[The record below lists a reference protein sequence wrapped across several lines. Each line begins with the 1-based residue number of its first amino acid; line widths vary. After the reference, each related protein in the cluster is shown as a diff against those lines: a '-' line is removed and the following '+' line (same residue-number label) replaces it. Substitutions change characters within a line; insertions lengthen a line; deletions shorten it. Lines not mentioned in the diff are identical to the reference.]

1 MRAGRYNLS
10 KYEVV
15 VEFSCGRLFV
25 MKSRSFLSL
34 KSGSPSAQG
43 MNRPVSAR
51 REVLPPQVPGVVK
64 ENRLRKQSGQSGW
77 FISLGLH
84 GIVLLCLAGITID
97 PLIIHAPAIQ
107 IEQPISEPEP
117 EFVFEPEE
125 LEVSDVDLKELGALS
140 ERGVTVAE
148 AISSTKADI
157 PFIPPPQNMLVPKS
171 VRIEP
176 VTFESMGPNEVDQLI
191 ETVVGVNVGVAATG
205 ASGAIDRLSLEIAR
219 SLEDAPTTVCW
230 VFDQSVSL
238 AGQRQEIASRLKR
251 VFRELSHDS
260 QGDAPAG
267 LTNLVLA
274 YGQRFKFI
282 VNKPTRVSS
291 DVVEAIQGIEV
302 DNSGVEKTFTAIRAA
317 AERLSVTR
325 RVGRSNGMIIVFTDE
340 VGDDQSLADQVAT
353 ICRRLGVSVCVVGV
367 PAPFGQRFIEMK
379 YVEFDPTYASVEDWA
394 VVEQGPETLFPEA
407 IQISENSLSN
417 EAIDSG
423 FGPFSLSKLC
433 YQTGG
438 VYIAVH
444 ANRNLRGRVPD
455 RATAPM
461 SSRIR
466 YFFDQEL
473 LRDYQPDY
481 VSATKLR
488 QKVASNAAK
497 QSLVTAAAAT
507 NLRPMVSPETVFPK
521 KSEGELANLLSL
533 AQRSAAV
540 LQPRVDAIY
549 SQLLRGLPD
558 RERIEEE
565 RWKAGFDLAMGRI
578 LAMKV
583 RTDAYNLMLARAKSG
598 MQFQRPKS
606 DTWVL
611 RPSDIVNVGSRT
623 EKYADQ
629 AREYLRK
636 VVEDHPGT
644 PWAFLAKRELG
655 QPLGYAWDE
664 IHTGINDPPKPRPPG
679 NNNRPMPRDD
689 KPRSLGPP
697 MPKRNLKRI

>member
-1 MRAGRYNLS
+1 
-10 KYEVV
+10 
-15 VEFSCGRLFV
+15 
-25 MKSRSFLSL
+25 
-34 KSGSPSAQG
+34 

-51 REVLPPQVPGVVK
+51 REVLPPRVPGVLK
-64 ENRLRKQSGQSGW
+64 ENRLRKQGGQSGW

-97 PLIIHAPAIQ
+97 PQIIHAPAIQ
-107 IEQPISEPEP
+107 IEQPVSEPEP

-148 AISSTKADI
+148 AISSNKADI

-291 DVVEAIQGIEV
+291 EVVEAIQGIEV

-317 AERLSVTR
+317 AERLSATR
-325 RVGRSNGMIIVFTDE
+325 RVGRSNGMIVVFTDE

-423 FGPFSLSKLC
+423 FGPFGLSKLC

-611 RPSDIVNVGSRT
+611 RPSDVVNVGSRT

-679 NNNRPMPRDD
+679 NNNIPMPRDD

>member
-1 MRAGRYNLS
+1 
-10 KYEVV
+10 
-15 VEFSCGRLFV
+15 

-34 KSGSPSAQG
+34 KGGSPSAQG

-51 REVLPPQVPGVVK
+51 REVLPPRVPGVLK
-64 ENRLRKQSGQSGW
+64 ENRLRKQGGQSGW

-97 PLIIHAPAIQ
+97 PQIIHAPAIQ
-107 IEQPISEPEP
+107 IEQPVSEPEP

-148 AISSTKADI
+148 AISSNKADI

-191 ETVVGVNVGVAATG
+191 ETVAGVNVGVAATG

-291 DVVEAIQGIEV
+291 EVVEAIQGIEV

-317 AERLSVTR
+317 AERLSATH

-611 RPSDIVNVGSRT
+611 RPSDVVNVGSRT

>member
-1 MRAGRYNLS
+1 
-10 KYEVV
+10 
-15 VEFSCGRLFV
+15 

-34 KSGSPSAQG
+34 KGGSPSAQG

-51 REVLPPQVPGVVK
+51 REVLPPRVPGVLK
-64 ENRLRKQSGQSGW
+64 ENRLRKQGGQSGW

-97 PLIIHAPAIQ
+97 PQIIHAPAIQ
-107 IEQPISEPEP
+107 IEQPVSEPEP
-117 EFVFEPEE
+117 EFIFEPEE

-148 AISSTKADI
+148 AISSNKADI

-191 ETVVGVNVGVAATG
+191 ETVVGVNIGVAATG

-291 DVVEAIQGIEV
+291 EVVEAIQGIEV

-317 AERLSVTR
+317 AERLSATR
-325 RVGRSNGMIIVFTDE
+325 RVGRSNGMIVVFTDE

-407 IQISENSLSN
+407 IQISDNSLSN

-497 QSLVTAAAAT
+497 QSLITAAAAT

-611 RPSDIVNVGSRT
+611 RPSDVVNVGSRT

>member
-1 MRAGRYNLS
+1 
-10 KYEVV
+10 
-15 VEFSCGRLFV
+15 
-25 MKSRSFLSL
+25 
-34 KSGSPSAQG
+34 
-43 MNRPVSAR
+43 
-51 REVLPPQVPGVVK
+51 
-64 ENRLRKQSGQSGW
+64 
-77 FISLGLH
+77 
-84 GIVLLCLAGITID
+84 
-97 PLIIHAPAIQ
+97 
-107 IEQPISEPEP
+107 
-117 EFVFEPEE
+117 
-125 LEVSDVDLKELGALS
+125 
-140 ERGVTVAE
+140 
-148 AISSTKADI
+148 
-157 PFIPPPQNMLVPKS
+157 
-171 VRIEP
+171 
-176 VTFESMGPNEVDQLI
+176 
-191 ETVVGVNVGVAATG
+191 
-205 ASGAIDRLSLEIAR
+205 
-219 SLEDAPTTVCW
+219 VCW

-238 AGQRQEIASRLKR
+238 AGQRQEIASRLNR
-251 VFRELSHDS
+251 VFRELSHGGE
-260 QGDAPAG
+260 GDTPAG

-274 YGQRFKFI
+274 YGQRFQFVVK
-282 VNKPTRVSS
+282 KPTRNSGE
-291 DVVEAIQGIEV
+291 VVEAIQGIEI

-317 AERLSVTR
+317 AERLKAAR
-325 RVGRSNGMIIVFTDE
+325 QVGRSNAMIVVFTDE

-407 IQISENSLSN
+407 IQISDNSLSN

-455 RATAPM
+455 QATAPM
-461 SSRIR
+461 ASRIR
-466 YFFDQEL
+466 YFFDPVL

-481 VSATKLR
+481 ISAAKLK

-497 QSLVTAAAAT
+497 QALVSAAAAT
-507 NLRPMVSPETVFPK
+507 NLKPMVSPETVFPK
-521 KSEGELANLLSL
+521 KSEGELASLLSL

-540 LQPRVDAIY
+540 LQPRIDAIY
-549 SQLLRGLPD
+549 GQLLRGIPD
-558 RERIEEE
+558 RESIEEE

-598 MQFQRPKS
+598 MQFQQPTS

-611 RPSDIVNVGSRT
+611 RPSDVVDVGSRT
-623 EKYADQ
+623 EKFANQ
-629 AREYLRK
+629 AREYLER
-636 VVEDHPGT
+636 VIEDHPGT
-644 PWAFLAKRELG
+644 PWAFLAKREIG
-655 QPLGYAWDE
+655 RPLGYAWDE

>member
-1 MRAGRYNLS
+1 
-10 KYEVV
+10 
-15 VEFSCGRLFV
+15 
-25 MKSRSFLSL
+25 MKSRSFFSL
-34 KSGSPSAQG
+34 KGGSPSAQG

-51 REVLPPQVPGVVK
+51 REVMPPRVPGVFK
-64 ENRLRKQSGQSGW
+64 ENRLRKQGGQSGW

-97 PLIIHAPAIQ
+97 PQIMHAPAIQ
-107 IEQPISEPEP
+107 IEQPVSEPEP

-148 AISSTKADI
+148 AISSNKADI

-291 DVVEAIQGIEV
+291 EVVEAIQGIEV

-317 AERLSVTR
+317 AERLSATR
-325 RVGRSNGMIIVFTDE
+325 RVGRSNGMIVVFTDE

-407 IQISENSLSN
+407 IQISDNSLSN

-497 QSLVTAAAAT
+497 QSLITAAAAT

-521 KSEGELANLLSL
+521 KSEGELAALLSL

-611 RPSDIVNVGSRT
+611 RPSDVVNVGSRT

-636 VVEDHPGT
+636 VIEDHPGT

>member
-1 MRAGRYNLS
+1 
-10 KYEVV
+10 
-15 VEFSCGRLFV
+15 
-25 MKSRSFLSL
+25 MKSHSFSSSKNGL
-34 KSGSPSAQG
+34 PSAQSSPP
-43 MNRPVSAR
+43 PVPACKD
-51 REVLPPQVPGVVK
+51 VLPPQVPTVVK
-64 ENRLRKQSGQSGW
+64 DNRLRKQGGRSGW
-77 FISLGLH
+77 FVSLGLH
-84 GIVLLCLAGITID
+84 GVVLLCLAGITID
-97 PLIIHAPAIQ
+97 PQILHAPAIQ

-148 AISSTKADI
+148 AISSNKADI
-157 PFIPPPQNMLVPKS
+157 PFIPPPQNMLVTES

-205 ASGAIDRLSLEIAR
+205 ASGAVDRLSLEIAR

-260 QGDAPAG
+260 EGNTPAD

-274 YGQRFKFI
+274 YGHRFQFI
-282 VNKPTRVSS
+282 VNKPTRISGEVI
-291 DVVEAIQGIEV
+291 EAIQGIEI

-317 AERLSVTR
+317 ADRLNAIR
-325 RVGRSNGMIIVFTDE
+325 RVGRSNGMIVVFTDE

-353 ICRRLGVSVCVVGV
+353 VCRRLGVSVCVVGV

-407 IQISENSLSN
+407 IHISDNLLSN

-438 VYIAVH
+438 IYIAVH
-444 ANRNLRGRVPD
+444 ANRNLQGPVPD

-466 YFFDQEL
+466 YFFDPEL

-507 NLRPMVSPETVFPK
+507 NLKPMVSPETVFPK

-549 SQLLRGLPD
+549 GQLLRGLPD
-558 RERIEEE
+558 RESIEEE

-611 RPSDIVNVGSRT
+611 RPSDVVNVGSRT
-623 EKYADQ
+623 EKFADQ
-629 AREYLRK
+629 AREYLRR
-636 VVEDHPGT
+636 VIEDHPGT
-644 PWAFLAKRELG
+644 PWALLAKRELG

-664 IHTGINDPPKPRPPG
+664 IHTGINNPPKPRPPG
-679 NNNRPMPRDD
+679 NNNTPMPRDD

>member
-1 MRAGRYNLS
+1 
-10 KYEVV
+10 
-15 VEFSCGRLFV
+15 
-25 MKSRSFLSL
+25 MKSHSFSSSKNGL
-34 KSGSPSAQG
+34 PSAQSSPP
-43 MNRPVSAR
+43 PVPACKD
-51 REVLPPQVPGVVK
+51 VLPPQVPTVVK
-64 ENRLRKQSGQSGW
+64 DNRLRKQGGRSGW
-77 FISLGLH
+77 FVSLGLH
-84 GIVLLCLAGITID
+84 GVVLLCLAGITID
-97 PLIIHAPAIQ
+97 PQIIHAPAIQ

-148 AISSTKADI
+148 AISQNKADI
-157 PFIPPPQNMLVPKS
+157 PFIPPPQNMLVAKS

-251 VFRELSHDS
+251 VFHELSHDS
-260 QGDAPAG
+260 EGDTPAG

-274 YGQRFKFI
+274 YGQRFQFI
-282 VNKPTRVSS
+282 VNKPTRVSGE
-291 DVVEAIQGIEV
+291 VVEAIQGIEV

-317 AERLSVTR
+317 ADRLNAIR
-325 RVGRSNGMIIVFTDE
+325 RVGRSNGMIVVFTDE

-353 ICRRLGVSVCVVGV
+353 VCRRLGVSVCVVGV
-367 PAPFGQRFIEMK
+367 PAPFGQRFVEMK

-407 IQISENSLSN
+407 IHISDNSFSN

-444 ANRNLRGRVPD
+444 ANRNLQGRVPD

-466 YFFDQEL
+466 YFFDPES

-481 VSATKLR
+481 VSAAKLR

-507 NLRPMVSPETVFPK
+507 NLKPMVSPETVFPK

-549 SQLLRGLPD
+549 AQLLRGLPD
-558 RERIEEE
+558 RESIEEE

-611 RPSDIVNVGSRT
+611 RPSDIVNVGST
-623 EKYADQ
+623 
-629 AREYLRK
+629 
-636 VVEDHPGT
+636 
-644 PWAFLAKRELG
+644 
-655 QPLGYAWDE
+655 
-664 IHTGINDPPKPRPPG
+664 N
-679 NNNRPMPRDD
+679 
-689 KPRSLGPP
+689 
-697 MPKRNLKRI
+697 

>member
-1 MRAGRYNLS
+1 
-10 KYEVV
+10 
-15 VEFSCGRLFV
+15 
-25 MKSRSFLSL
+25 MKSHSFSSP
-34 KSGSPSAQG
+34 KNGSPLDHVSS
-43 MNRPVSAR
+43 RPAPVFKD
-51 REVLPPQVPGVVK
+51 VVPPQVPGVVT
-64 ENRLRKQSGQSGW
+64 ESRSRKQGGRSGW
-77 FISLGLH
+77 FVSLGLH
-84 GIVLLCLAGITID
+84 GVVLLCLAGITID
-97 PLIIHAPAIQ
+97 PRIIHAPAIQ
-107 IEQPISEPEP
+107 IEQPISDPEP

-125 LEVSDVDLKELGALS
+125 LEVSDVDLNELGALS

-148 AISSTKADI
+148 AISSNKADI
-157 PFIPPPQNMLVPKS
+157 PFIPPPQNMLMTKS

-176 VTFESMGPNEVDQLI
+176 ITFESMGPNEVDQLI

-205 ASGAIDRLSLEIAR
+205 ASGAVDRLSLEIAR

-260 QGDAPAG
+260 EGDAPAG

-274 YGQRFKFI
+274 YGQRFQFI
-282 VNKPTRVSS
+282 VNKPTRISGE
-291 DVVEAIQGIEV
+291 VVEAIQGIEV

-317 AERLSVTR
+317 AERLNAIR
-325 RVGRSNGMIIVFTDE
+325 RVGRSNGMIVVFTDE

-353 ICRRLGVSVCVVGV
+353 VCRRLGVSVCVVGV

-379 YVEFDPTYASVEDWA
+379 YVEFDPTYASMEDWA

-407 IQISENSLSN
+407 IHISDNLSSN

-438 VYIAVH
+438 IYIAVH
-444 ANRNLRGRVPD
+444 ANRNLQGRVPD

-466 YFFDQEL
+466 YFFDPEL

-481 VSATKLR
+481 VSVTKLR
-488 QKVASNAAK
+488 QEVASNAAK

-507 NLRPMVSPETVFPK
+507 NLKPMVSPETVFPK

-533 AQRSAAV
+533 AKRSAAV

-549 SQLLRGLPD
+549 GQLLRGLPD
-558 RERIEEE
+558 RESIEEE

-623 EKYADQ
+623 EKFADQ
-629 AREYLRK
+629 AREFLRR
-636 VVEDHPGT
+636 VIEDHPGT

-679 NNNRPMPRDD
+679 NNNAPMPRDD

>member
-1 MRAGRYNLS
+1 
-10 KYEVV
+10 
-15 VEFSCGRLFV
+15 
-25 MKSRSFLSL
+25 MKSHSFSSP
-34 KSGSPSAQG
+34 KNGSPLDHVSS
-43 MNRPVSAR
+43 RPAPVFKD
-51 REVLPPQVPGVVK
+51 VVPPQVPGVVT
-64 ENRLRKQSGQSGW
+64 ESRSRKQGGRSGW
-77 FISLGLH
+77 FVSLGLH
-84 GIVLLCLAGITID
+84 GVVLLCLAGITID
-97 PLIIHAPAIQ
+97 PRIIHAPAIQ
-107 IEQPISEPEP
+107 IEQPISDPEP

-125 LEVSDVDLKELGALS
+125 LEVSDVDLNELGALS

-148 AISSTKADI
+148 AISSNKADI
-157 PFIPPPQNMLVPKS
+157 PFIPPPQNMLMTKS

-176 VTFESMGPNEVDQLI
+176 ITFESMGPNEVDQLI

-205 ASGAIDRLSLEIAR
+205 ASGAVDRLSLEIAR

-260 QGDAPAG
+260 EGDAPAG

-274 YGQRFKFI
+274 YGQRFQFI
-282 VNKPTRVSS
+282 VNKPTRISGE
-291 DVVEAIQGIEV
+291 VVEAIQGIEV

-317 AERLSVTR
+317 AERLNAIR
-325 RVGRSNGMIIVFTDE
+325 RVGRSNGMIVVFTDE

-353 ICRRLGVSVCVVGV
+353 VCRRLGVSVCVVGV

-379 YVEFDPTYASVEDWA
+379 YVEFDPTYASMEDWA

-407 IQISENSLSN
+407 IHISDNLSSN

-438 VYIAVH
+438 IYIAVH
-444 ANRNLRGRVPD
+444 ANRNLQGRVPD

-466 YFFDQEL
+466 YFFDPEL

-481 VSATKLR
+481 VSVTKLR
-488 QKVASNAAK
+488 QEVASNAAK

-507 NLRPMVSPETVFPK
+507 NLKPMVSPETVFPK

-549 SQLLRGLPD
+549 GQLLRGLPD
-558 RERIEEE
+558 RESIEEE

-623 EKYADQ
+623 EKFADQ
-629 AREYLRK
+629 AREFLRR
-636 VVEDHPGT
+636 VIEDHPGT

-679 NNNRPMPRDD
+679 NNNAPMPRDD

>member
-1 MRAGRYNLS
+1 
-10 KYEVV
+10 
-15 VEFSCGRLFV
+15 
-25 MKSRSFLSL
+25 MKSCSFLSL
-34 KSGSPSAQG
+34 KGGSPSSQG

-51 REVLPPQVPGVVK
+51 REVLPPRVPGVLK
-64 ENRLRKQSGQSGW
+64 ENRLRKQGGQSGW

-97 PLIIHAPAIQ
+97 PQIIHAPAIQ
-107 IEQPISEPEP
+107 IEQPVSEPEP
-117 EFVFEPEE
+117 EFIFEPEE

-148 AISSTKADI
+148 AISSNKADI

-176 VTFESMGPNEVDQLI
+176 VAFESMGPNEVDQLI

-291 DVVEAIQGIEV
+291 EVVEAIQGIEV

-317 AERLSVTR
+317 AERLSATR
-325 RVGRSNGMIIVFTDE
+325 RVGRSNGMIVVFTDE

-407 IQISENSLSN
+407 IQISDNSLLN

-664 IHTGINDPPKPRPPG
+664 IHTGINDPQKPRPPG

>member
-1 MRAGRYNLS
+1 
-10 KYEVV
+10 
-15 VEFSCGRLFV
+15 
-25 MKSRSFLSL
+25 MKSHSFPSS
-34 KSGSPSAQG
+34 KNGSPSAQSSPP
-43 MNRPVSAR
+43 PVPACKDL
-51 REVLPPQVPGVVK
+51 LPPQVPSVVK
-64 ENRLRKQSGQSGW
+64 DNRLRKQGGRSGW

-84 GIVLLCLAGITID
+84 GVVLLCLAGITID
-97 PLIIHAPAIQ
+97 PQIIHAPAIQ

-148 AISSTKADI
+148 AISSNKADI
-157 PFIPPPQNMLVPKS
+157 PFIPPPQNMLVTKS
-171 VRIEP
+171 VRIDP

-260 QGDAPAG
+260 EGGTPAG

-274 YGQRFKFI
+274 YGQRFQFI
-282 VNKPTRVSS
+282 VNKPTRVSAE
-291 DVVEAIQGIEV
+291 VVEAIQGIEV

-317 AERLSVTR
+317 AERLNAIR
-325 RVGRSNGMIIVFTDE
+325 RVGRSNGMIVVFTDE

-353 ICRRLGVSVCVVGV
+353 VCRRLGVSVCVVGV

-407 IQISENSLSN
+407 IHISDNLLSN

-438 VYIAVH
+438 IYIAVH
-444 ANRNLRGRVPD
+444 ANRNLQGRVPD

-466 YFFDQEL
+466 YFFDPEL

-507 NLRPMVSPETVFPK
+507 NLKPMVSPETVFPK

-540 LQPRVDAIY
+540 LQPRIDAIY
-549 SQLLRGLPD
+549 RQLLRGLPD
-558 RERIEEE
+558 RESIEEE

-611 RPSDIVNVGSRT
+611 RPSNVVNVGSRT
-623 EKYADQ
+623 EKFADQ
-629 AREYLRK
+629 AREYLCR
-636 VVEDHPGT
+636 VIEDHPGT

-664 IHTGINDPPKPRPPG
+664 IHTGINDPPKPRPPS
-679 NNNRPMPRDD
+679 NNNTPMPRDD

>member
-1 MRAGRYNLS
+1 
-10 KYEVV
+10 
-15 VEFSCGRLFV
+15 

-34 KSGSPSAQG
+34 KGGSPSAQG

-51 REVLPPQVPGVVK
+51 REVLPPRVPGVLK
-64 ENRLRKQSGQSGW
+64 ENRLRKQGGQSGW

-97 PLIIHAPAIQ
+97 PQIMHAPAIQ
-107 IEQPISEPEP
+107 IEQPVSEPEP

-148 AISSTKADI
+148 AISSNKADI

-176 VTFESMGPNEVDQLI
+176 VAFESMGPNEVDQLI
-191 ETVVGVNVGVAATG
+191 ETVAGVNVGVAATG

-291 DVVEAIQGIEV
+291 EVVEAIQGIEV

-317 AERLSVTR
+317 AERLSATR
-325 RVGRSNGMIIVFTDE
+325 RVGRSNGMIVVFTDE

-407 IQISENSLSN
+407 IQISDNSLSN

-497 QSLVTAAAAT
+497 QSLITAAAAT

-521 KSEGELANLLSL
+521 KSEGELASLLSL

-549 SQLLRGLPD
+549 SQLVRGLPD

-611 RPSDIVNVGSRT
+611 RPSDVVNVGSRT

>member
-1 MRAGRYNLS
+1 
-10 KYEVV
+10 
-15 VEFSCGRLFV
+15 

-34 KSGSPSAQG
+34 KSGSPSVQG
-43 MNRPVSAR
+43 VNRPVSAR
-51 REVLPPQVPGVVK
+51 KEVLPPQVPGVVK

-291 DVVEAIQGIEV
+291 EVVEAIQGIEV

-488 QKVASNAAK
+488 QKVASNVAK

-611 RPSDIVNVGSRT
+611 RPSDVVNVGSRT

>member
-1 MRAGRYNLS
+1 
-10 KYEVV
+10 
-15 VEFSCGRLFV
+15 

-291 DVVEAIQGIEV
+291 EVVEAIQGIEV

-611 RPSDIVNVGSRT
+611 RPSDVVNVGSRT

-629 AREYLRK
+629 ARECLRK

-679 NNNRPMPRDD
+679 NNNTPMPRDD

>member
-1 MRAGRYNLS
+1 
-10 KYEVV
+10 
-15 VEFSCGRLFV
+15 

-34 KSGSPSAQG
+34 KGGSPSAQG

-51 REVLPPQVPGVVK
+51 REVLPPRVPGVLK
-64 ENRLRKQSGQSGW
+64 ENRLRKQGGQSGW

-97 PLIIHAPAIQ
+97 PQIIHAPAIQ
-107 IEQPISEPEP
+107 IEQPVSEPEP
-117 EFVFEPEE
+117 EFIFEPEE

-148 AISSTKADI
+148 AISSNKADI

-291 DVVEAIQGIEV
+291 EVVEAIQGIEV

-317 AERLSVTR
+317 AERLSATR

-407 IQISENSLSN
+407 IQISNNSLSN

-611 RPSDIVNVGSRT
+611 RPSDVVNVGSRT

>member
-1 MRAGRYNLS
+1 
-10 KYEVV
+10 
-15 VEFSCGRLFV
+15 
-25 MKSRSFLSL
+25 MKSCSFLSL
-34 KSGSPSAQG
+34 KGGSPSSQG

-51 REVLPPQVPGVVK
+51 REVLPPRVPGVLK
-64 ENRLRKQSGQSGW
+64 ENRLRKQGGQSGW

-84 GIVLLCLAGITID
+84 GLVLLCLAGITID
-97 PLIIHAPAIQ
+97 PQIIHAPAIQ
-107 IEQPISEPEP
+107 IEQPVSEPEP

-148 AISSTKADI
+148 AISSNKADI

-191 ETVVGVNVGVAATG
+191 ETVAGVNVGVAATG

-291 DVVEAIQGIEV
+291 EVVEAIQGIEV

-317 AERLSVTR
+317 AERLSATR
-325 RVGRSNGMIIVFTDE
+325 RVGRSNGMIVVFTDE

-611 RPSDIVNVGSRT
+611 RPSDVVNVGSRT